1 MRKPALCGLFHLR
14 FLLVPACGHVT
25 AERRKPPARLPAGRE
40 GLRVHAQPRPAGCRR
55 VPSAPPENEKARLV
69 RAFSFALSSRA
80 RMRGRLD
87 PHRRSEKFAIASAG
101 DCAIVAE
108 CDLDPSAM
116 LDPTDLRLLYQ
127 LRPAESGDFPFAE
140 ALTHGNMG
148 AYYKRHGLVWR
159 SDLFYASWRESENF
173 ILEADGERIGVLRVT
188 EEGDSLHIRD
198 VQIAAGHRGQGAGT
212 YMLDMSHRWARA
224 RGLHELQL
232 RVFVD
237 NPAARLYQRMGYRV
251 TGPRPAQLGS
261 IRHMVR
267 AV

>member
-1 MRKPALCGLFHLR
+1 
-14 FLLVPACGHVT
+14 V
-25 AERRKPPARLPAGRE
+25 RRY
-40 GLRVHAQPRPAGCRR
+40 
-55 VPSAPPENEKARLV
+55 
-69 RAFSFALSSRA
+69 
-80 RMRGRLD
+80 
-87 PHRRSEKFAIASAG
+87 EKFAIASAH

-108 CDLDPSAM
+108 CVLDPRAM

-127 LRPAESGDFPFAE
+127 LRPAEPGDFPFAE

-148 AYYKRHGLVWR
+148 GYYKRHGLVWR

-212 YMLDMSHRWARA
+212 YMLDMSLRWARA

-251 TGPRPAQLGS
+251 TGPRLAQLGS

-267 AV
+267 TV

>member
-1 MRKPALCGLFHLR
+1 MTVEQDTDRY
-14 FLLVPACGHVT
+14 
-25 AERRKPPARLPAGRE
+25 
-40 GLRVHAQPRPAGCRR
+40 
-55 VPSAPPENEKARLV
+55 
-69 RAFSFALSSRA
+69 
-80 RMRGRLD
+80 
-87 PHRRSEKFAIASAG
+87 EKFAIASAR
-101 DCAIVAE
+101 DCAIVAG
-108 CDLDPSAM
+108 CVLDPCVM

-127 LRPAESGDFPFAE
+127 LRPAEPGDFPFAE

-148 AYYKRHGLVWR
+148 GYYKRHGLVWR

-237 NPAARLYQRMGYRV
+237 NPAARLYLRMGYQV
-251 TGPRPAQLGS
+251 AGPRLAQLGS

-267 AV
+267 PV